1 MSHDASKV
9 LLGQV
14 GSNIKEVVNKAGDPA
29 TFLAG
34 LCVHLKS
41 DDTLSLAS
49 ADGSKLGISLGA
61 SLSDTKRVP
70 IATKGMKVPIL
81 LTASFT
87 PTVGAQ
93 VQISTT
99 TGKAVSS
106 GTAVNAYYAS
116 GKLTAIKEDGTEDS
130 TDGCALIN
138 MPGGL

>member
-1 MSHDASKV
+1 MHSASKV
-9 LLGQV
+9 LMGNI
-14 GSNIKEVVNKAGDPA
+14 GSNIKEIDNRAGDPA
-29 TFLAG
+29 TFQAG

-49 ADGSKLGISLGA
+49 ADGSKLGISMGR

-70 IATKGMKVPIL
+70 ICRKGLAVPIQ

-106 GTAVNAYYAS
+106 GTAVNAVYVS
-116 GKLTAIKEDGTEDS
+116 GALTMIDEDGTETADAV
-130 TDGCALIN
+130 ALIDF
-138 MPGGL
+138 PGGL

>member
-9 LLGQV
+9 LLGQTP
-14 GSNIKEVVNKAGDPA
+14 SSAKEVDNLAGNPA

-41 DDTLSLAS
+41 DGTLSLAS
-49 ADGSKLGISLGA
+49 ADGSKLGISLGKD
-61 SLSDTKRVP
+61 LSDTQRVA
-70 IATKGMKVPIL
+70 ICRKGLSVPIL
-81 LTASFT
+81 LTDAFT

-106 GTAVNAYYAS
+106 GTAVNASYAS
-116 GKLTAIKEDGTEDS
+116 GVLTGIAEDGSEVNV
-130 TDGCALIN
+130 ALID